1 MSKLT
6 GNFTS
11 TLSGGDG
18 FVKGWRL
25 LNLTYL
31 TYLTLLTIVNLL
43 SKVSQWV
50 QLAFIQVCFW

>member
-31 TYLTLLTIVNLL
+31 TLLTIVNLL
-43 SKVSQWV
+43 SKVSQGV
-50 QLAFIQVCFW
+50 HLAFIQVCFW